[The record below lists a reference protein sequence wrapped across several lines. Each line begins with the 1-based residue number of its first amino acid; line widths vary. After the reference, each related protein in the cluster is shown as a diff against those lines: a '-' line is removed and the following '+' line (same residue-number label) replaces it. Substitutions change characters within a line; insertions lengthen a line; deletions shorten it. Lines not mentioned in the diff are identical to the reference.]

1 MDLGLEGKVAIV
13 TGGASNIGR
22 GIALGFAREGAAVY
36 IADIDA
42 EQAARVAGES
52 AGDVRAVQTD
62 VTDRGSV
69 DALVRRVLAER
80 GRVDVL
86 VNNAGWGVDR
96 LFMEQPLGE
105 WERILQTELWSFIHC
120 TRAVLDPMVERG
132 YGRIV
137 SIGSDAGRIGE
148 WREVVHSGAKAAVMA
163 MTKALAKEVG
173 KFGITLNVVSPGF
186 TPGRPETSGES
197 SIWAGE
203 QGSQF
208 PPEVLERVAKRYPL
222 RRLGTPEDVVPAVL
236 LLASDAASYITGQ
249 TLSVSGGY
257 TMV

>member
-1 MDLGLEGKVAIV
+1 MDLGLKGRTVVV

-22 GIALGFAREGAAVY
+22 GIVLGFAGEGATVY
-36 IADIDA
+36 IADLDA
-42 EQAARVAGES
+42 EQATRVARDA
-52 AGDVRAVQTD
+52 AGDVLVQETD
-62 VTDRGSV
+62 VTDPKAV
-69 DALVRRVLAER
+69 QALFDRVHAER

-86 VNNAGWGVDR
+86 VNNAGWAVDQ
-96 LFMEQPLGE
+96 LFVEQSVDV
-105 WERILQTELWSFIHC
+105 WERILATELWSFINC
-120 TRAVLDPMVERG
+120 TRAVLDGMIQRN

-163 MTKALAKEVG
+163 MSKALAKEVG
-173 KFGITLNVVSPGF
+173 KYNITLNVVSPGF
-186 TPGRPETSGES
+186 TPGRPETSGVR
-197 SIWAGE
+197 SIWAGD
-203 QGSQF
+203 QGAQF

-222 RRLGTPEDVVPAVL
+222 RRLGTPDDIAPAVL
-236 LLASDAASYITGQ
+236 LLASDLASYITGQ

>member
-1 MDLGLEGKVAIV
+1 MNLGLEGRTVIV

-22 GIALGFAREGAAVY
+22 GIVLGFAGEGATVY
-36 IADIDA
+36 LADIDEA
-42 EQAARVAGES
+42 QAAQVAREASAEVRVQ
-52 AGDVRAVQTD
+52 RTD
-62 VTDRGSV
+62 VTDPDAV
-69 DALVRRVLAER
+69 KALVARVLEES

-86 VNNAGWGVDR
+86 VNNAGWAVDR
-96 LFMEQPLGE
+96 LFMEQSPAE
-105 WERILQTELWSFIHC
+105 WERILATELWSFLHC
-120 TRAVLDPMVERG
+120 TRAVLERMIPQG

-163 MTKALAKEVG
+163 MTKALAREVG
-173 KFGITLNVVSPGF
+173 KHDITLNVVSPGF
-186 TPGRPETSGES
+186 TPGRPETSGEH
-197 SIWAGE
+197 SIWAGD

-222 RRLGTPEDVVPAVL
+222 RRLGTPDDIVPTVL
-236 LLASDAASYITGQ
+236 LLASDRASYITGQ